1 LIAVANDESDT
12 VVSASAGKAAG
23 EGVLDQI
30 RHGAGDLLLA
40 AGPKGDDLRG
50 LMSAL
55 EEKVAALP
63 DWCSGYVKSGWFSA
77 KCTCGAEN
85 KEECEAA
92 VVKAKIA
99 AAAGTVFTFVF
110 CSGGKDGFDQKGI
123 FYYLGTLLGTPGPW
137 VNPGESGLVDCKWS
151 SVGYNGGPEYYFL
164 DHLGG
169 KSSCTDNS
177 PGQWMQVD
185 LKDVRLANPTHY
197 CLRHGY
203 WNDGRYRLVSWVLSA
218 SVDGKVWVEI
228 DVQSNSTSPFP
239 DSGYSTAAFPIG
251 GAAAGQG
258 EGFRFFRLTQ
268 TGKNS
273 SGLDGLNCGGFELYG
288 TLVAR
293 N

>member
-1 LIAVANDESDT
+1 MSFLFFCPQAEVESAKLAIEVAPLMAVVA
-12 VVSASAGKAAG
+12 ASAPVTDAK
-23 EGVLDQI
+23 EGLARLKKLTSDC
-30 RHGAGDLLLA
+30 GALLLHSAELLA
-40 AGPKGDDLRG
+40 AQGELLQATLRANTERG
-50 LMSAL
+50 GADVVSIFKAGGRSA
-55 EEKVAALP
+55 
-63 DWCSGYVKSGWFSA
+63 
-77 KCTCGAEN
+77 
-85 KEECEAA
+85 
-92 VVKAKIA
+92 
-99 AAAGTVFTFVF
+99 TVFTFIS

-228 DVQSNSTSPFP
+228 DVQSNSTSPFS
-239 DSGYSTAAFPIG
+239 DSGHSTAAFPIG
-251 GAAAGQG
+251 AGAAGQG
-258 EGFRFFRLTQ
+258 EGFRLFRVTMK
-268 TGKNS
+268 GKNS
-273 SGLDGLNCGGFELYG
+273 NGYDSLFCAGFELYG
-288 TLVAR
+288 TLVTEK
-293 N
+293 